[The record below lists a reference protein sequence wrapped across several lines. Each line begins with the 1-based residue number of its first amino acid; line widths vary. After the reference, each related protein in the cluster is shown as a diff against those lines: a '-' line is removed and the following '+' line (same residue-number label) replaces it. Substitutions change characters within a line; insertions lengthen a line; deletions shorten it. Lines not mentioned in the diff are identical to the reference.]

1 MKEISIKNFYQIYQT
16 KSSWRLIDVRETTE
30 YDEAHIPDAINIP
43 LSLLLEK
50 HFLFLNPKKEY
61 YIICKN
67 GSRSSTASVFLDNKG
82 YHVTNIVEGIVRWP
96 GKVIKTYRN
105 EYY

>member
-43 LSLLLEK
+43 LSLLMEK
-50 HFLFLNPKKEY
+50 HFLFLN
-61 YIICKN
+61 
-67 GSRSSTASVFLDNKG
+67 
-82 YHVTNIVEGIVRWP
+82 H
-96 GKVIKTYRN
+96 
-105 EYY
+105 